1 MKELHFGRILGPD
14 SSDNWETDFEM
25 IEKLKKLIAGKDE
38 LKQVKLNFTFDYSQ
52 APSMDVC
59 NRALARWKGIK
70 QELKLICVKKGIEVM
85 ELTCRFC
92 HNQTPLWEE

>member
-1 MKELHFGRILGPD
+1 VKELHFIRHIDLD
-14 SSDNWETDFEM
+14 SSANWETDYEM
-25 IEKLKKLIAGKDE
+25 IEKLKKLIAAKDE
-38 LKQVKLNFTFDYSQ
+38 LKRVKLNFTFGYGQ
-52 APSMDVC
+52 CPSKDVC

>member
-1 MKELHFGRILGPD
+1 MEELHLSRILGPD

-38 LKQVKLNFTFDYSQ
+38 LKQVKLNFTFDHSQ
-52 APSMDVC
+52 IPSMDVC

-85 ELTCRFC
+85 ELTCRFV
-92 HNQTPLWEE
+92 HGNLVRWTH